1 MELWQ
6 KGGEHVQL
14 HISMLGAHQVQNATT
29 AYAGL
34 QVAKKAGLKI
44 NKADIHKGFS
54 QTFWPGRF
62 EIVRQEPP
70 VIMDSAHNQ
79 DSAIK
84 LHETLNQYFP
94 GRKVIL
100 IFGASEDKDVAG
112 MFTEWKPCLSRIIT
126 THADHPRALDP
137 GQLADLASQ
146 MGIPGEVSLS
156 VEAALE
162 KALSISAKTG
172 DIVLS
177 AGSMFVT
184 AEVRTAWQKLQTA

>member
-1 MELWQ
+1 
-6 KGGEHVQL
+6 
-14 HISMLGAHQVQNATT
+14 MLRIQQ
-29 AYAGL
+29 
-34 QVAKKAGLKI
+34 
-44 NKADIHKGFS
+44 GFS

-84 LHETLNQYFP
+84 LHDTLNEYFP

-112 MFTEWKPCLSRIIT
+112 MFTEWKPSLSRIIT

-137 GQLADLASQ
+137 GQLAALAQ
-146 MGIPGEVSLS
+146 DIGIPSEVVLS
-156 VEAALE
+156 VEAALG
-162 KALSISAKTG
+162 KALSISAVTG

-184 AEVRTAWQKLQTA
+184 AEVRTAWQKIQTAQ